1 LRGPWK
7 PGTAKSTDN
16 CVPRRSAVYFGGRRE
31 VDNGNSGLDILIG
44 PDGPMKKNE
53 KITTTEKR

>member
-1 LRGPWK
+1 
-7 PGTAKSTDN
+7 
-16 CVPRRSAVYFGGRRE
+16 

-53 KITTTEKR
+53 RITTRGKDEKTSSGIDGDFFALCS